1 MGTLNRAIEIAA
13 ASHEGQFDKAGQPYI
28 LHPLRVM
35 MSVSSLYEKIA
46 AALHDVVE
54 DTPWTLAQLAEEG
67 FPGKVVDAVEAL
79 TKRKGE
85 SRMDAAKRAK
95 ANVIAR
101 VVKRADVSD
110 NLDLGRI
117 PEPTE
122 KDYKRIEEYKKIK
135 EFLDDAQAT

>member
-1 MGTLNRAIEIAA
+1 
-13 ASHEGQFDKAGQPYI
+13 
-28 LHPLRVM
+28 

-67 FPGKVVDAVEAL
+67 FPGEVVDAVEAL